1 MIASGVRIGTPA
13 VTTRGMGAPEMQ
25 TIASLLLE
33 ALERE
38 PDARAAAAVTERVR
52 ALCRAFPIYDWL
64 PRAGAAA
71 PAGGRP
77 S

>member
-1 MIASGVRIGTPA
+1 
-13 VTTRGMGAPEMQ
+13 MQ